1 MIGFAEFFHAPVVQL
16 AEPRLLKP
24 CELQVQTLS
33 GALEKNMT
41 EKIKLEGWNGQPYEA
56 WVDSD
61 GDIGLLDNKNYSIII
76 NVESAVKLR
85 DWLNQVLPKVND
97 EC

>member
-1 MIGFAEFFHAPVVQL
+1 MD
-16 AEPRLLKP
+16 K
-24 CELQVQTLS
+24 
-33 GALEKNMT
+33 
-41 EKIKLEGWNGQPYEA
+41 KIELEGWNGQPYEA

-85 DWLNQVLPKVND
+85 DWLNQVLPKVSD